1 MEENIICSF
10 VLKRNF
16 YIENLICY
24 KHCIV
29 DAMDGY
35 MYYLLQMK
43 FLCIIYCIRS
53 SEVENWPEVNPVE
66 QVEDQEKHRREK

>member
-1 MEENIICSF
+1 
-10 VLKRNF
+10 
-16 YIENLICY
+16 
-24 KHCIV
+24 
-29 DAMDGY
+29 MDGY

-43 FLCIIYCIRS
+43 FLCIIYCIRL

>member
-1 MEENIICSF
+1 
-10 VLKRNF
+10 
-16 YIENLICY
+16 
-24 KHCIV
+24 
-29 DAMDGY
+29 MDGY